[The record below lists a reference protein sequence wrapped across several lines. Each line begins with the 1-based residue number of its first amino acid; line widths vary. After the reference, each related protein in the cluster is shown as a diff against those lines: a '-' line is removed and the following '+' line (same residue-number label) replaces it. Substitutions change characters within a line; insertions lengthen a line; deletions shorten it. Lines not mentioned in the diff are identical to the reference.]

1 MRKTF
6 VNNILSRIIIVSI
19 VVSFASV
26 AGGQTSMKPA
36 DKFARTL
43 EYVKRFYVDS
53 VNSGKLVEDAIVNML
68 EELDPHSS
76 YMTAEEVK
84 EMNEPLQ
91 GNFEGIGVSFNILND
106 TILIIQ
112 PVPGGPSEK
121 LGIMAGDK
129 IIRINNENVAGTG
142 ITNKGVF
149 DRLRGPKGT
158 VVSISIK
165 RTGTKGLL
173 DYSITRDKIPINS
186 LDAAYMID
194 KGVGYIKL
202 NRFAATTTREFLTAL
217 DQLKHTKSKHGE
229 KMNSLILDLSGNGGG
244 YLEEAIN
251 LADQFLSSGKLILYT
266 EGLNSPKMEFD
277 ATGAGE
283 FEKGNLIVIIDESTA
298 SASEIV
304 SGALQDWDRA
314 IIVGRRSFGKGLV
327 QRPFPL
333 PDGSMIRLTIARYYT
348 PTGRLIQKSYKKGYK
363 DYENDLISRYN
374 HGEFISADSIHFADS
389 LKYYTLEKHK
399 VVYGGGGIMP
409 DIFVPLDTTS
419 YSDFYRDLI
428 RKGTLN
434 RFILGY
440 VDQNRKILNKNYP
453 DFPAF
458 RDKFSVT
465 DPIFNQLLEYGKK
478 DNLTASQKDLEASG
492 TQIKLLIKAY
502 IARDLWNSSE
512 FFEIYNT
519 DDKTVQKAVYVMKNW
534 SKFNH

>member
-6 VNNILSRIIIVSI
+6 VNSILSRIIIVCI
-19 VVSFASV
+19 AVSFAST

-158 VVSISIK
+158 VVNVSIK
-165 RTGTKGLL
+165 RTGTKNLL

-186 LDAAYMID
+186 LDASYMID
-194 KGVGYIKL
+194 DGVGYIKL

-217 DQLKHTKSKHGE
+217 DQLKRTKASHGQ

-283 FEKGNLIVIIDESTA
+283 FEKGNLIVIIDESSA

-333 PDGSMIRLTIARYYT
+333 PDGSMIRLTVARYYT

-363 DYENDLISRYN
+363 NYENDIISRYN

-440 VDQNRKILNKNYP
+440 VDQNRKILIKNYP
-453 DFPAF
+453 EFPAF
-458 RDKFSVT
+458 RDKFTVT
-465 DPIFNQLLEYGKK
+465 DDIFNQLLEFGKK
-478 DNLTASQKDLEASG
+478 DNLTASRKDLEASG
-492 TQIKLLIKAY
+492 NQIRLLIKAY

-519 DDKTVQKAVYVMKNW
+519 GDKMVQKAVYVMKNW
-534 SKFNH
+534 SRFNN

>member
-1 MRKTF
+1 MSKTF
-6 VNNILSRIIIVSI
+6 VNRILSRIIIVCI
-19 VVSFASV
+19 TVSFASS

-149 DRLRGPKGT
+149 DKLRGPKGT
-158 VVSISIK
+158 VVNVSIK
-165 RTGTKGLL
+165 RTGTKDLL

-186 LDAAYMID
+186 LDASYMID
-194 KGVGYIKL
+194 DGVGYIKL

-217 DQLKHTKSKHGE
+217 DQLKRTKASHGQ

-251 LADQFLSSGKLILYT
+251 LADQFLSTGKLILYT

-333 PDGSMIRLTIARYYT
+333 PDGSMIRLTVARYYT

-434 RFILGY
+434 RFILSY
-440 VDQNRKILNKNYP
+440 VDQNRKNLNKNYP

-458 RDKFSVT
+458 RDKFAVT
-465 DPIFNQLLEYGKK
+465 DDIFNQLLEYGKK

-492 TQIKLLIKAY
+492 NQIRLLIKAY

-519 DDKTVQKAVYVMKNW
+519 GDKTVQKAVYVMKNW
-534 SKFNH
+534 NKFNN